1 MGRWLLVPGLILGG
15 LVLLAPQ
22 GIHALTLAAILAAGL
37 TLGCLLLTLLQHMVH
52 AKWGVLLLGR
62 FEAGAGPWS
71 LATVALALLPALLR
85 PEAAYDWARGGHP
98 DQAWWLSPGFFLG
111 RSVFY
116 LAFWAVLGLVLR
128 RASLRGA
135 YATNLAAPGFFFTCL
150 TGTFASFD
158 WAMSL
163 EPPYA
168 STVYGMLF
176 LTIGVLGAMGVC
188 VAHLCATTD
197 DPRFDEPLRRDFGN
211 LLFTFLM
218 VWGYLTFMQY
228 IISWSGNIK
237 TESDYFLRRAEGLWL
252 WLGDGLVGVGFFG
265 PFFLLLTP
273 RVRNSRRGLGFTAAF
288 AAVVWAGFVVWL
300 VGPALAAPWWLDLA
314 AVAGVGMLW
323 SAAFA
328 AQVAAPVPKGA
339 LLRA

>member
-1 MGRWLLVPGLILGG
+1 MPGLVLGL

-22 GIHALTLAAILAAGL
+22 GVHALTLAGILAAGL

-52 AKWGVLLLGR
+52 AKWGVLLLER
-62 FEAGAGPWS
+62 FEAGGGPLS
-71 LATVALALLPALLR
+71 LGVVALALLPAIVH
-85 PEAAYDWARGGHP
+85 PAAVYDWARGGHP
-98 DQAWWLSPGFFLG
+98 DQAWWLSPLFFQG

-116 LAFWAVLGLVLR
+116 LLLWAGLAVAAR
-128 RASLRGA
+128 RATVRGD
-135 YATNLAAPGFFFTCL
+135 YATNVAAPGFFFTCL

-163 EPPYA
+163 EVPYA

-176 LTIGVLGAMGVC
+176 LTVGVMGAMGVC
-188 VAHLCATTD
+188 VAVACATERS
-197 DPRFDEPLRRDFGN
+197 PRFDEPLRRDYGN

-218 VWGYLTFMQY
+218 VWGYLTIMQY
-228 IISWSGNIK
+228 IISWSGNIR
-237 TESDYFLRRAEGLWL
+237 TESDYFLRRAVGLWL

-273 RVRNSRRGLGFTAAF
+273 RVRNSTGGLGFAAGF
-288 AAVVWAGFVVWL
+288 VAVVWAGFVVWL
-300 VGPALAAPWWLDLA
+300 VGPALAAPWWLDVA

-323 SAAFA
+323 TGAFA
-328 AQVAAPVPKGA
+328 FQSAVPVTRRA
-339 LLRA
+339 LAHA